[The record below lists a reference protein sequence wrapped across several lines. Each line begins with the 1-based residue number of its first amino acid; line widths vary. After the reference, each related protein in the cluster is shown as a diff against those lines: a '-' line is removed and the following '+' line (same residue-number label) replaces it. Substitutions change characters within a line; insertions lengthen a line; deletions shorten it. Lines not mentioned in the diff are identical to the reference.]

1 MLLLHH
7 GLRLCP
13 THHLWLATEPE
24 FCVHHSALRKCT
36 TIHTINRTQLMLF
49 RALSDRIRLMDT
61 CRKSKADRINKNYWT
76 ASKMWHTST
85 TETWKK
91 KTKKKQSTKS
101 ASKEIRFYL
110 CLKSVWC
117 VTWSFNY
124 ARGTLPRGGKEINL
138 DCGIINCKAIV
149 PSTKPISYPIAVCS
163 KALYKLKWVFFYLII
178 VFIYMNSKDI
188 RKFCFI
194 SKQSHAFKFSCLS
207 LNFSWLNQCRL
218 FEAETRNRG
227 SC

>member
-1 MLLLHH
+1 M
-7 GLRLCP
+7 
-13 THHLWLATEPE
+13 THFYHWNL
-24 FCVHHSALRKCT
+24 K
-36 TIHTINRTQLMLF
+36 
-49 RALSDRIRLMDT
+49 
-61 CRKSKADRINKNYWT
+61 KKK
-76 ASKMWHTST
+76 
-85 TETWKK
+85 KK
-91 KTKKKQSTKS
+91 KTIHEICFKGNQILSLFEIGMMCDMIVQLCSWHSS
-101 ASKEIRFYL
+101 AR
-110 CLKSVWC
+110 
-117 VTWSFNY
+117 
-124 ARGTLPRGGKEINL
+124 GKEINL